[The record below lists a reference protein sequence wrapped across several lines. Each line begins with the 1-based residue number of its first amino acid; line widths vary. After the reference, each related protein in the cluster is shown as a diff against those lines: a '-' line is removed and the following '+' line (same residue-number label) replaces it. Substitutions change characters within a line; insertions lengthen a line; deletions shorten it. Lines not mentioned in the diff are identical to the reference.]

1 MSDVD
6 SKRAR
11 ATEDEDKDSGN
22 FTGDSTRLPPAQ
34 SAPAHRGGRSAV
46 VSKPLK
52 ETEEMDTTA
61 KVDIRKLQLLND
73 RIAQTIEALNQVR
86 LSVHGLGLSHTTG
99 NVGGLGL
106 GNVGGGL
113 GFQGG
118 NPLAGFQGG
127 VPFGLQGGV
136 PWGQNIGIQHT
147 SPFGYQ
153 QGIPGFQQGIPG
165 YQQGF
170 QGHQQGIPGMI
181 PGLGLQHS
189 NPFLGLQQ
197 GIPGMIPG
205 LGLQQGIPGLQ
216 HASPFGYQQGI
227 PGLVPGLGLQ
237 HTSPFGYGYQQ
248 QAVAGGWQVPG
259 QNNVWGVPNN
269 VFGGGLAHTSPD
281 VLELQ
286 NRQLGLS
293 QLGLGQVGLGQGG
306 YGLDPFTHARIL
318 QSFPFA
324 QSAVPGLF

>member
-1 MSDVD
+1 
-6 SKRAR
+6 
-11 ATEDEDKDSGN
+11 
-22 FTGDSTRLPPAQ
+22 
-34 SAPAHRGGRSAV
+34 
-46 VSKPLK
+46 
-52 ETEEMDTTA
+52 MDTTA

-106 GNVGGGL
+106 GNVGGLGL
-113 GFQGG
+113 GGFQG
-118 NPLAGFQGG
+118 NPFQGLQG
-127 VPFGLQGGV
+127 LQGLQGGV

-153 QGIPGFQQGIPG
+153 QGLQ
-165 YQQGF
+165 
-170 QGHQQGIPGMI
+170 GMI
-181 PGLGLQHS
+181 PGMGLQHS
-189 NPFLGLQQ
+189 NPFIGLQGLGLQGLGLQQ

-205 LGLQQGIPGLQ
+205 LGLQQGIPGVIPGLQ
-216 HASPFGYQQGI
+216 HASPYGYQQGI
-227 PGLVPGLGLQ
+227 PGMIPGLGLQ
-237 HTSPFGYGYQQ
+237 HTSPFGYQQ
-248 QAVAGGWQVPG
+248 QVGGWPG
-259 QNNVWGVPNN
+259 VQNNVWGVPN

-286 NRQLGLS
+286 NRQLGLG
-293 QLGLGQVGLGQGG
+293 QLGLGQVGLGQVG

-324 QSAVPGLF
+324 QSAVPGLY

>member
-1 MSDVD
+1 
-6 SKRAR
+6 
-11 ATEDEDKDSGN
+11 
-22 FTGDSTRLPPAQ
+22 
-34 SAPAHRGGRSAV
+34 
-46 VSKPLK
+46 
-52 ETEEMDTTA
+52 MDTTA

-99 NVGGLGL
+99 NVPGLGL
-106 GNVGGGL
+106 GNVGGNVGL
-113 GFQGG
+113 
-118 NPLAGFQGG
+118 GFQGG
-127 VPFGLQGGV
+127 VPFGLQGAV

-153 QGIPGFQQGIPG
+153 QGLQGLQALQGLQGIPG
-165 YQQGF
+165 YQQGL
-170 QGHQQGIPGMI
+170 QGMI

-205 LGLQQGIPGLQ
+205 LGLQQGIPGMIPGLQ

-227 PGLVPGLGLQ
+227 PGVIPGLGLQ
-237 HTSPFGYGYQQ
+237 HTSPYGFGYQQ
-248 QAVAGGWQVPG
+248 QAGGWPVQGLQGLQG
-259 QNNVWGVPNN
+259 QNNVWGVPN

-286 NRQLGLS
+286 NRQLGLG
-293 QLGLGQVGLGQGG
+293 QLGLGQVGLGQVG

-318 QSFPFA
+318 QNFPFA